1 MSGLASR
8 ARSQSQPQPQPQP
21 QLQLQPRSSERREE
35 LLVARALGGLDPEEA
50 AELAAELGGSD
61 DRSFDLAVAAIDLAH
76 IPEPP
81 EPLPDT
87 LATRVHDSALAG
99 SGVPWR

>member
-8 ARSQSQPQPQPQP
+8 SRSQSQPQLQPQPQP
-21 QLQLQPRSSERREE
+21 HSSERREE
-35 LLVARALGGLDPEEA
+35 LLAARALGGLDPEEA
-50 AELAAELGGSD
+50 AELAAELGGGD

-81 EPLPDT
+81 EPLPDA
-87 LATRVHDSALAG
+87 LATRVHDRALSG
-99 SGVPWR
+99 SRVGQRQR